1 MNDPKQD
8 RPTERIHKI
17 MASAGLGSRRG
28 LESEIKAGAIKLNG
42 KVAKI
47 GATVGVDDTIEY
59 NQQQF
64 RVTETTGSPGQLMI
78 YNKPLGEVCT
88 RHDPEGRRTVFD
100 KLPKPK
106 QGRWVTVGR
115 LDINTTGL
123 LLLTT
128 DGELANALMHPSSEV
143 DREYACRVRGTV
155 DAETLQRLRN
165 GVELEDGPA
174 KFSDIVESGGEG
186 QNHWYHVVILEG
198 RNREVRRLWESQGV
212 TVSRLK
218 RVRYGPV
225 FMPSRVK
232 VGQWEE
238 LPPRDI
244 RTLREDV
251 KLKGRPATGLKLE
264 RIGGAGKPRSKPR
277 HRR

>member
-1 MNDPKQD
+1 MNEHEDD

-28 LESEIKAGAIKLNG
+28 LENEIKAGAIKLND
-42 KVAKI
+42 KVAQI
-47 GATVGVDDTIEY
+47 GATISVDDVIEY
-59 NQQQF
+59 NGQRF
-64 RVTETTGSPGQLMI
+64 RVAETTGSPGQLII
-78 YNKPLGEVCT
+78 YNKPLGELCT
-88 RHDPEGRRTVFD
+88 RDDPEGRRTVFD
-100 KLPKPK
+100 KLPRPK

-128 DGELANALMHPSSEV
+128 DGELANALMHPSSGV
-143 DREYACRVRGTV
+143 DREYACRVRGAV
-155 DAETLQRLRN
+155 GADTLQRLRD

-264 RIGGAGKPRSKPR
+264 RIGTTKPGNKS
-277 HRR
+277 RRRR